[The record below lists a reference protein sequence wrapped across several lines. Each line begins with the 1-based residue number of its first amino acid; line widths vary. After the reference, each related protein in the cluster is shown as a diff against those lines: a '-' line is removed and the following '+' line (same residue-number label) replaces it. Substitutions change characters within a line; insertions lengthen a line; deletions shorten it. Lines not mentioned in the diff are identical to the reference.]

1 MVRWDGQV
9 ELGARIRTI
18 DDNGADCNEDFPCRT
33 DPYGAWRFHGRE
45 EINAGWVTV
54 GVGPHPMGTGE
65 WVRMGMLDVIAR
77 HGYAVVGAV
86 LFVTAAGIPLP
97 ASIVLLG
104 AGAAAARG
112 DLRLALLL
120 PLAWAA
126 AVTGDVLLFFGGRY
140 TGWWLLAGMC
150 RLSINPE
157 GCIFSS
163 SSYFYR
169 RGAKTLLFSKWVPG
183 LSSMAA
189 PLAGSLNMRFWRF
202 LCMDMAGVGMYVA
215 CWLLAGYLFS
225 GFLQQMMAWV
235 QRLGHAVLLLVI
247 LLVVGYATSLLVF
260 AIKARKYNKIEKI
273 SAEELRQRL
282 ELMSQDKVVVIAD
295 VRSHNY
301 YDPGMQRIKNSIR
314 VEPTRLK
321 EELEALRAFMA
332 PECEI
337 YLYCS
342 CIRDTTSK
350 RVAHM
355 LEQENCRTQVIEG
368 GMKAWVKAGGE
379 LESVP
384 AADIQRLPR
393 FD

>member
-1 MVRWDGQV
+1 M
-9 ELGARIRTI
+9 
-18 DDNGADCNEDFPCRT
+18 
-33 DPYGAWRFHGRE
+33 
-45 EINAGWVTV
+45 
-54 GVGPHPMGTGE
+54 
-65 WVRMGMLDVIAR
+65 DVVSFIAH
-77 HGYAVVGAV
+77 HGYAVAATI
-86 LFVTAAGIPLP
+86 LFLAAIGFPLP
-97 ASIVLLG
+97 TSITLLA
-104 AGAAAARG
+104 AGAAAHHG
-112 DLRLALLL
+112 ISLEVIL

-126 AVTGDVLLFFGGRY
+126 TLFGDTLLYFGGRY

-150 RLSINPE
+150 RLAMNPE

-163 SSYFYR
+163 SAYFYR
-169 RGAKTLLFSKWVPG
+169 RGARTLLFAKWIPG
-183 LSSMAA
+183 LAAMAA
-189 PLAGSLNMRFWRF
+189 PLAGSLNMRFGRF
-202 LCMDMAGVGMYVA
+202 LRLDSAGVGIYVA
-215 CWLLAGYLFS
+215 AWVMLGYIFS
-225 GFLQQMMAWV
+225 GFIHEMTAWV
-235 QRLGHAVLLLVI
+235 ERLGHAMLFLIVLLAVAYGI
-247 LLVVGYATSLLVF
+247 SIIIF
-260 AIKARKYNKIEKI
+260 AIKARKYNKIRKI
-273 SAEELRQRL
+273 SATDLKERLEELAPNRL
-282 ELMSQDKVVVIAD
+282 VVIAD

-355 LEQENCRTQVIEG
+355 LEQENCRTSVIEG
-368 GMKAWVKAGGE
+368 GMKAWVRAGGE

-393 FD
+393 FE